1 METSIRAKVVTG
13 LLVALRERSPRVMCL
28 GTGRSSSIS
37 RAIHSLG
44 AKVVPGTAGDV
55 SRRIAGVDVL
65 LLSPL
70 RTNTGRRQ
78 MDEALAAARYRG
90 MPIVIDLTGALKL
103 RRSVPA
109 VRRIIAAATWPVLSG
124 TSDELSAFAN
134 PAGKRTDP
142 VRLAAE
148 ILQSGGLAAIRGST
162 GMVTDGKNVLRV
174 DAGHDWLETAA
185 PAGGLAAG
193 SIAAFLSVAHLA
205 DFITVTAVALACL
218 GQAAD
223 RASRRAKSHAME
235 SLVVK
240 ELDALSAGAARSGA
254 RS

>member
-1 METSIRAKVVTG
+1 N
-13 LLVALRERSPRVMCL
+13 L
-28 GTGRSSSIS
+28 
-37 RAIHSLG
+37 
-44 AKVVPGTAGDV
+44 
-55 SRRIAGVDVL
+55 AGVDVL
-65 LLSPL
+65 LLSPMK
-70 RTNTGRRQ
+70 TATGRRQ
-78 MDEALAAARYRG
+78 MDEALAAARHLG
-90 MPIVIDLTGALKL
+90 MPVVIDLTGALKL

-109 VRRIIAAATWPVLSG
+109 VRRMIAAATWPVLSS
-124 TSDELSAFAN
+124 TSDELAVFSN

-162 GMVTDGKNVLRV
+162 GMVTNGKNALRV

-223 RASRRAKSHAME
+223 RASRRAKSQPME
-235 SLVVK
+235 KRVVK
-240 ELDALSAGAARSGA
+240 ELGALSAGAAR
-254 RS
+254 